1 MNDKIIFHID
11 VNSAYLSWSAVER
24 LKHDPSFD
32 LRKIPS
38 IIGGDRS
45 SRHGIVLAKSIPAKA
60 YRIET
65 AEPIVSALKKCPSL
79 YMEKPNHSLYEQYS
93 RQLVDYLY
101 SISPD
106 VEKLSI
112 DECFMDFTPI
122 AAKYSSYLEAAN
134 LIKNTIRD
142 QFGYTVNIGISSNR
156 VLAKMASDFEKPD
169 KIHSLFPEEIEK
181 KLWPLPVRDLY
192 MCGKSSVHA
201 LKNLEIFT
209 IGDLARTN
217 PSILVSHLK
226 SHGRLLWEYAN
237 GIDDT
242 VVSSEQERLKGIG
255 NSITLSEDAIIFED
269 AQPVLLKLADT
280 VAERLR
286 EDGRHAGML
295 SVEIKY
301 ADFTSFSHQRQF
313 EIPVSTSR
321 SIYEAAVELY
331 QRLWNGNPVR
341 LIGIRTS
348 KLVDIQTPV
357 QLNLFDYS
365 RENKR
370 RLEKQERLD
379 TALDKIRHKYGKQA
393 IVRGSQLSADS
404 KTDTPSSDT

>member
-1 MNDKIIFHID
+1 MHDKIIFHID

-24 LKHDPSFD
+24 LKHEPSFD

-45 SRHGIVLAKSIPAKA
+45 NRHGIVLAKSIPAKA
-60 YRIET
+60 YHIET
-65 AEPIVSALKKCPSL
+65 AETIVSALKKCPSL
-79 YMEKPNHSLYEQYS
+79 YIAEPNHALYEQYS
-93 RQLVDYLY
+93 KRLIDFLHT
-101 SISPD
+101 ISPD

-112 DECFMDFTPI
+112 DECFMDFSPI
-122 AAKYSSYLEAAN
+122 AAKYSSYLEAAQ

-142 QFGYTVNIGISSNR
+142 QFGYTVNIGISSKR
-156 VLAKMASDFEKPD
+156 ALAKMASDFEKPD
-169 KIHSLFPEEIEK
+169 KIHTLFPDELEK
-181 KLWPLPVRDLY
+181 KLWPLPVRELY
-192 MCGKSSVHA
+192 MCGRSSVHA

-209 IGDLARTN
+209 IGDLARTD
-217 PSILVSHLK
+217 PAILVSHLK

-242 VVSSEQERLKGIG
+242 VVSSEQEQLKGIG
-255 NSITLSEDAIIFED
+255 NSTTLAEDAMTFED
-269 AQPVLLKLADT
+269 AQPVLLRLADT

-286 EDGRHAGML
+286 EDGRHAGMV

-301 ADFTSFSHQRQF
+301 ADFTSFSHQKQF
-313 EIPVSTSR
+313 DVPVSTSR

-341 LIGIRTS
+341 LIGIRTA
-348 KLVDIQTPV
+348 KLIDVQTPV
-357 QLNLFDYS
+357 QLNLFDYG

-370 RLEKQERLD
+370 QTEKQERLD
-379 TALDKIRHKYGKQA
+379 SALDKIRQKYGKQA
-393 IVRGSQLSADS
+393 VVRGSQLSADN
-404 KTDTPSSDT
+404 KMDTSLDS